1 MPGDSPPLSAS
12 PAPTWPDN
20 PRIWFV
26 HKYYDLEGRAQAL
39 KLFPGV
45 RQVRSAEALVE
56 VLPDA
61 DVLVV
66 SGMWQPHYLDLA
78 PRLRFI
84 QSISSGVEFF
94 DTQALIERG
103 IRLASASGVN
113 AIAVAEHALALML
126 ALIRRL
132 HVLLD
137 NQRKHLW
144 RAPATR
150 PGELSGK
157 TVLVIGTGSIGAH
170 LSSLLCAFGCRV
182 VGLRRTVSAAFAGF
196 DEIHAFADL
205 AEQLPRA
212 DLVVLA
218 CPLTDETRHLI
229 NAAALAQMRP
239 SAMLINVA
247 RGGCVDE
254 AALAAALRSGRI
266 AGAAIDVAQTEP
278 LAPDSPLWDLPELI
292 ITPHLAGDTPHY
304 EDRVLAIF
312 SENLQRLRRGEVLL
326 QNQVC

>member
-1 MPGDSPPLSAS
+1 MPDDPPPVSAS
-12 PAPTWPDN
+12 PAPAWPAH

-26 HKYYDLEGRAQAL
+26 HAHYDLEGRARAL

-45 RQVRSAEALVE
+45 RQVRSAEAL
-56 VLPDA
+56 A
-61 DVLVV
+61 DVLPEAEVLV
-66 SGMWQPHYLDLA
+66 ISGMWQAAYLDRA

-94 DTQALIERG
+94 DRQALAGRG

-113 AIAVAEHALALML
+113 AIAVAEHAMALML
-126 ALIRRL
+126 ALVRRL

-137 NQRKHLW
+137 NQRNHLW
-144 RAPATR
+144 RALAAR

-170 LSSLLCAFGCRV
+170 LSGLLRAFGCRV
-182 VGLRRTVSAAFAGF
+182 IGLRRTKSAAFAGF

-205 AEQLPRA
+205 VEQLPHA
-212 DLVVLA
+212 DFVVLA

-229 NAAALAQMRP
+229 GAAALARMKP
-239 SAMLINVA
+239 SAALVNVA

-254 AALAAALRSGRI
+254 AALAAALRDGRI
-266 AGAAIDVAQTEP
+266 AGAAIDVTQTEP
-278 LAPDSPLWDLPELI
+278 LPPDSPLWDLPELI

-304 EDRVLAIF
+304 EDRVLAILG
-312 SENLQRLRRGEVLL
+312 ENLQRLGRGEVLL
-326 QNQVC
+326 RNQVC